1 MMSDITADLH
11 GSGRDDVGKAMNSV
25 AGVLCMACAGS
36 VWADGIRVQSPV
48 PYSENSL
55 IAGNIKAEC
64 PIGEQLAEFLRQFSA
79 EAGIEIAL
87 EPAAPDAAQ
96 GRVLAMEIV
105 DAQSTGNA
113 WTGHLKSTAVRGTL
127 SDNGVEVASFAAR
140 RISRGGFGAGFK
152 GSCSVLGRTV
162 RAIGK
167 DVSIWLK
174 QPVDGAQLGDL

>member
-1 MMSDITADLH
+1 MGKTAISL
-11 GSGRDDVGKAMNSV
+11 AT
-25 AGVLCMACAGS
+25 VLCLACAGGA
-36 VWADGIRVQSPV
+36 WADGIRVQSPV
-48 PYSENSL
+48 PYSESSMV
-55 IAGNIKAEC
+55 ARNIKAEC
-64 PIGEQLAEFLRQFSA
+64 PIGQQLADFLKQFSD
-79 EAGIEIAL
+79 EAGIQIVL
-87 EPAAPDAAQ
+87 DPAAPDTTQ
-96 GRVLAMEIV
+96 GSVLSMEIV

-113 WTGHLKSTAVRGTL
+113 WTGHLKSAAVRGTL
-127 SDNGVEVASFAAR
+127 FDDGVQVATFAAR